1 MANQGRY
8 LRIPP
13 DLDKW
18 LFEESTRLSKER
30 GKTVTLQTVILE
42 IVKERYSST
51 LSVEKGQAWELR

>member
-13 DLDKW
+13 ELDKW
-18 LFEESTRLSKER
+18 LFEQSAKLSKER

-51 LSVEKGQAWELR
+51 VKNERCEHGS